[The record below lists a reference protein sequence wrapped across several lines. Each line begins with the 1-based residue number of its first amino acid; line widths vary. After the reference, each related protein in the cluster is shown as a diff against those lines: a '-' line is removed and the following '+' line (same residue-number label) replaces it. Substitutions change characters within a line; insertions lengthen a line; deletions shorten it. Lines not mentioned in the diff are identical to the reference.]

1 MAHMIALHPMGSFVD
16 VLAAADLP
24 PGTQHVHTFGL
35 TRILLCHTDTGRL
48 FAVMDLCPHA
58 RLPLAGGDMRGS
70 SITCPKH
77 GARFDLESGCPL
89 NGVSK
94 KSLQTLDVR
103 IVDQRIEIRL
113 P

>member
-1 MAHMIALHPMGSFVD
+1 MGLSVLYPCDGFVD
-16 VLAAADLP
+16 VMAASDLP
-24 PGTQHVHTFGL
+24 PGSQHVHAVGL
-35 TRILLCHTDTGRL
+35 TRVLICHTDAGRL

-58 RLPLAGGDMRGS
+58 RLPLAGGAMRDT

-94 KSLQTLDVR
+94 KSLQTLEVR
-103 IVDQRIEIRL
+103 VSGQRIEVCL
-113 P
+113 S